1 MTHVAVSSL
10 GRSGDLRH
18 HREMAPRPAT
28 PPTNELTL
36 ILDFCL
42 RVGELLLS
50 SGAGAADV
58 TATMLSVARRLG
70 APDADVDITFTSL
83 TMSHQSSP
91 DEVPL
96 IATRQVRR
104 RVIDYQDLTRVDHLV
119 RDIAHGDLDLVS
131 ARAEL
136 RRIVSTGHDRPRW
149 AVTAGWGLMSAG
161 IGVQLGGDWLVAL
174 LAFLSAVGIDRLQL
188 RIARRR
194 IPVFYEQVAGGGVAT
209 LVAVGAA
216 ALDLGAD
223 TSLVVTANIV
233 MLLAGIGF
241 MGALQD
247 ALSGFY
253 ITAGARLTEALL
265 STAGI
270 IAGVSGGLSLA
281 NAVGIS
287 LPDVEPGQTGI
298 QGLGLTAL
306 GAALAASAFAFA
318 SYSPR
323 RMLLP
328 VALVAGVAIT
338 ISSSI
343 QAPGI
348 ARSWS
353 VAIAALFVG
362 LVGYAVAARLRVPP
376 LVVVVSAVVP
386 MLPGV
391 SIYRGLALLGESSRR
406 DASEGLVALITA
418 ASVALALAA
427 GVILGEYLAQ
437 PLARQSRRLETR
449 LAGPRLVGPVSFPKR
464 QPRRRSG
471 RSARSARS
479 ARRSSQASE
488 EAPSKGGRSA
498 DTASRTQA
506 QEASASRTTSDG

>member
-1 MTHVAVSSL
+1 MTS
-10 GRSGDLRH
+10 RH
-18 HREMAPRPAT
+18 
-28 PPTNELTL
+28 PPTSELNL

-58 TATMLSVARRLG
+58 TSTMLSLARGLDAR
-70 APDADVDITFTSL
+70 AADVDITFTSL
-83 TMSHQSSP
+83 TMSYQSSP
-91 DEVPL
+91 DEIPI
-96 IATRQVRR
+96 IATRQVTR

-119 RDIAHGDLDLVS
+119 RDVLRGELDLTS
-131 ARAEL
+131 GRAEL

-149 AVTAGWGLMSAG
+149 AVTIGWGLMSAG
-161 IGVQLGGDWLVAL
+161 IGVQLGGDWMVGL
-174 LAFLSAVGIDRLQL
+174 LAFLSAVLIDRLKL

-194 IPVFYEQVAGGGVAT
+194 LPGFYEQVAGGGVAT

-216 ALDLGAD
+216 ALSIDID
-223 TSLVVTANIV
+223 VSLVVTANIV

-247 ALSGFY
+247 ALTGFY

-281 NAVGIS
+281 YAVGVD
-287 LPDVEPGQTGI
+287 LPEVDPGQTDV
-298 QGLGLTAL
+298 QGLWLTAI
-306 GAALAASAFAFA
+306 GAAVAASAFAFA
-318 SYSPR
+318 SYSPKR
-323 RMLLP
+323 ILVP
-328 VALVAGVAIT
+328 VALMAAIAIS

-348 ARSWS
+348 ARTWS
-353 VAIAALFVG
+353 VAFAALFVG
-362 LVGYAVAARLRVPP
+362 IVGYAVAGRMRVPP
-376 LVVVVSAVVP
+376 LIVVVSAVVP

-391 SIYRGLALLGESSRR
+391 SIYRGLALLGEGSRR
-406 DASEGLVALITA
+406 DTSEGLVALITA

-437 PLARQSRRLETR
+437 PVTRQSRRLEQR
-449 LAGPRLVGPVSFPKR
+449 LAGPRLVGPVHL
-464 QPRRRSG
+464 PRRRS
-471 RSARSARS
+471 
-479 ARRSSQASE
+479 RRSRRTRHSRGVGPAGAASPDRTE
-488 EAPSKGGRSA
+488 NHPSEVSPSKGARSSS
-498 DTASRTQA
+498 TVSSTQA
-506 QEASASRTTSDG
+506 QEASASETTSGG